1 MIKWSVLVA
10 GNKVNLVHLSQRQA
24 ENMAQAWE
32 AKGYL
37 DVVIEQVSA

>member
-1 MIKWSVLVA
+1 MIKWSVLVS

-32 AKGYL
+32 AKGYD